1 MWHWDQGRLEYF
13 QFDALRQIASYVVKN
28 DFKHVDRNALTAE
41 TGLMFAPI
49 NYTPWRNYSRV
60 LKLTL
65 LVSEENG
72 VAKPT
77 PVALLLSKT
86 GAVTCDEYLHF
97 LLCAFTEPSPALV
110 NWQPNVIFRYP
121 LLFAIKY
128 LLAKTVITDTPVA
141 SLDEILGAY
150 VDCKFIGGEGQ
161 ERFIS
166 AINST
171 KNYEKIGRAVPNE
184 LRRQAKESLKVISQ
198 ISYLHVHSDK
208 IIVSLNPA
216 DAHTIFEDLVPIS
229 GPRSTDRNMEI
240 RRLASLFKGGSTLE
254 FDYPNTII
262 ETVVESGFREGNKI
276 RKTHITIERNRGLR
290 DRFFEVNPTPICDIC
305 LLNTKKTY
313 PWVERVLDIHHLLPL
328 CSGTRVEG
336 QNTTLND
343 LVPICP
349 NCHRS
354 VHRYYDLW
362 LDRNNRKDFVSGFE
376 AKSVYQEIKSQF
388 TGLII

>member
-13 QFDALRQIASYVVKN
+13 QFDALRQIASYVVYN
-28 DFKHVDRNALTAE
+28 DFKHADRNILSAE
-41 TGLMFAPI
+41 TGLIFAPL

-60 LKLTL
+60 LKLML
-65 LVSEENG
+65 LVSEEND

-77 PVALLLSKT
+77 PVAFLLSNA

-97 LLCAFTEPSPALV
+97 LLCAFTEPSPALAD
-110 NWQPNVIFRYP
+110 WRPNAVFRYP

-128 LLAKTVITDTPVA
+128 LLAKTAITDAPVA

-150 VDCKFIGGEGQ
+150 VDSNFIGGEGQ

-166 AINST
+166 IINST
-171 KNYEKIGRAVPNE
+171 KNYDEIGRRIPNE

-198 ISYLHVHSDK
+198 ISYLNIHSDK
-208 IIVSLNPA
+208 IIVSLNPV
-216 DAHTIFEDLVPIS
+216 DAHAIFDDLVPIS
-229 GPRSTDRNMEI
+229 GPRSTERNAEI
-240 RRLASLFKGGSTLE
+240 RRLASLFKGGSTLD

-276 RKTHITIERNRGLR
+276 RKTHITIERNSGLR
-290 DRFFEVNPTPICDIC
+290 RQYFIFNSTPICDIC
-305 LLNTKKTY
+305 LLNTNKTY
-313 PWVERVLDIHHLLPL
+313 PWVERVLDIHHLLTL

-336 QNTTLND
+336 QNTTMND

-349 NCHRS
+349 NCHRA
-354 VHRYYDLW
+354 VHRYYDIW
-362 LDRNNRKDFVSGFE
+362 LERNNRKDFVSGHE
-376 AKSVYQEIKSQF
+376 AKNVYQEIKGQF
-388 TGLII
+388 IGLII